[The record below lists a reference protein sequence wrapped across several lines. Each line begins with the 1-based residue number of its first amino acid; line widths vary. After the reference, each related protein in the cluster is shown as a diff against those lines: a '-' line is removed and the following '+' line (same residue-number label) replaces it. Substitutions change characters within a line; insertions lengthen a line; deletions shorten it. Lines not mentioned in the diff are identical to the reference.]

1 MLAEHFSYDLSF
13 NIQQVCHFGNNAA
26 MSFYYARMSAML
38 GDIIPMAAQQI
49 DITFLVLNHDESAVS
64 AVRSFVGLSSAMAV
78 STPVAAA

>member
-1 MLAEHFSYDLSF
+1 
-13 NIQQVCHFGNNAA
+13 
-26 MSFYYARMSAML
+26 ML